1 VTTRPGGDAIS
12 QTRPGC
18 GVVLP
23 QHPGKYDFTTLLLS
37 GIMVTLDGQ
46 TKENKMMTRK
56 DFVVMAEMIAKIAND
71 VERANFA
78 YRCLDSL
85 KASNP
90 RFNEAKFL
98 AACKVVV

>member
-1 VTTRPGGDAIS
+1 
-12 QTRPGC
+12 
-18 GVVLP
+18 
-23 QHPGKYDFTTLLLS
+23 
-37 GIMVTLDGQ
+37 
-46 TKENKMMTRK
+46 MMTRK

-98 AACKVVV
+98 AACNVVV